1 MQIVSFLHQNVY
13 WEKFTGT
20 DDRDDFLYNASV
32 TIPAR
37 VVNKTRNV
45 ISKTGEVMGYRYAII
60 TYQAISVN
68 DKINNA
74 LVIQVTSMVDFT
86 GATIGYQSLTQ

>member
-1 MQIVSFLHQNVY
+1 MEITHLLHQTIY
-13 WEKFTGT
+13 WEQFTGV

-37 VVNKTRNV
+37 VINKTRNV
-45 ISKTGEVMGYRYAII
+45 INKAGEVLGYRYVII
-60 TYQAISVN
+60 TQHSISVN

-74 LVIQVTSMVDFT
+74 LVIQVTAMVDFA